1 MKQPA
6 HQLARRPTLHRGSEM
21 RRPGAGQAEL
31 RGTQAIG
38 WRKSAVPPSHGE
50 LRDSMLDHISIQVAD
65 PAKSAEFYTAA
76 LNALGV
82 REAMRHERD
91 GGLVIGLCGPDG
103 FPHFWLGPVGGG
115 ECDVHTEREV
125 HIAFTRRPADGE
137 RCPPGRR

>member
-1 MKQPA
+1 
-6 HQLARRPTLHRGSEM
+6 
-21 RRPGAGQAEL
+21 
-31 RGTQAIG
+31 
-38 WRKSAVPPSHGE
+38 
-50 LRDSMLDHISIQVAD
+50 MLDHISIQVAD

-115 ECDVHTEREV
+115 ECDVHSEREV
-125 HIAFTRRPADGE
+125 HIAFSAADRQTVNDAHRAAVATGTE
-137 RCPPGRR
+137 ILHGPRVWPEYHPGYYAVFFRDLDGNNVEVVHHTFSAQTAP